1 MGRCKKDRKCRRLK
15 DELVYKPIG
24 IPARMLLTNE
34 VEHDEFEAMR
44 LCDID
49 GKSQIEAAEFMKISR
64 GTVQR
69 LLSAGRAKLMDAIL
83 TNKAI
88 KIKNT

>member
-1 MGRCKKDRKCRRLK
+1 MGRCKKERKCRRFK

-24 IPARMLLTNE
+24 IPARLLLTNE
-34 VEHDEFEAMR
+34 IEADEFESMR
-44 LCDID
+44 LCDME
-49 GKSQIEAAEFMKISR
+49 GKNQIEAAEEMKISR

-69 LLSAGRAKLMDAIL
+69 LLTSGRTKLMDAII

-88 KIKNT
+88 KIKNN